1 LQVQQQGHHPG
12 GTHNPMIAPIDAKRC
27 RESMR
32 E

>member
-1 LQVQQQGHHPG
+1 LQVQQQGHHPRG
-12 GTHNPMIAPIDAKRC
+12 AHDPMIAPIDAKRC